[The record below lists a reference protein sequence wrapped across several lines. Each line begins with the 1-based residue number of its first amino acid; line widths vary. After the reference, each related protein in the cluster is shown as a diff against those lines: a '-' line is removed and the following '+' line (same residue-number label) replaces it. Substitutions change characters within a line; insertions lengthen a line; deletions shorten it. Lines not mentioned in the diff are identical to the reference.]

1 MTESGLCFLCRVGAG
16 AVWVEC
22 RVASVALWVT
32 AMQRLEELGPHA
44 GRLHG
49 TFRVCVLTVKS
60 LVWSELQ
67 TSNPVPQLPPG
78 NVSVP
83 LGGRCL

>member
-60 LVWSELQ
+60 LWSGQSCRHPTPFPSFLLE
-67 TSNPVPQLPPG
+67 TSLCP
-78 NVSVP
+78 
-83 LGGRCL
+83 